1 MADKKGS
8 ILYVED
14 NASNIELIEHILSIQ
29 RPHIQLT
36 SITQGNL
43 AVQSAIELNPDLIL
57 LDLDLPDIHGSEVL
71 NRLKAE
77 EKTMGIPVVI
87 ISADAMPQQIQK
99 LLKAGVKDYLTK
111 PLEIIE
117 FLKIIDKFI
126 VG

>member
-1 MADKKGS
+1 
-8 ILYVED
+8 
-14 NASNIELIEHILSIQ
+14 
-29 RPHIQLT
+29 
-36 SITQGNL
+36 
-43 AVQSAIELNPDLIL
+43 
-57 LDLDLPDIHGSEVL
+57 
-71 NRLKAE
+71 
-77 EKTMGIPVVI
+77 MGIPVVI